1 MMPAE
6 ICAVEDVFFLGKPPT
21 DSSQKEVIQK
31 FVTDHRSGTHREF
44 VMEPMLFLDHE
55 INVMMKFQDLHV
67 SKTEGAR
74 KYFLVQVMYE
84 ISQRYWTL
92 GEVKAS
98 YGAFG
103 AKHFLAKTRDV
114 VRPLFQPKD
123 ANAEDLQVMRD
134 IGILAR
140 RMEDYGNKMLNKI
153 NRTSK

>member
-1 MMPAE
+1 MPAE

-21 DSSQKEVIQK
+21 DSSQKEAIQK

-84 ISQRYWTL
+84 IGRWANSKQAIKLLEQRIF
-92 GEVKAS
+92 S
-98 YGAFG
+98 R
-103 AKHFLAKTRDV
+103 KHGK
-114 VRPLFQPKD
+114 
-123 ANAEDLQVMRD
+123 
-134 IGILAR
+134 
-140 RMEDYGNKMLNKI
+140 
-153 NRTSK
+153 